1 MDHVATARVGRFLSR
16 AEAEI
21 ARGVLETNGVPAVVI
36 GDDAGGVHPDISYGY
51 GGVALGVH
59 PDDVEEAEA
68 LLGDIDPPIARRE
81 LRSGGWRPRAV
92 AVVAIGLVGL
102 LVYLYLEVAVVGLL
116 G

>member
-1 MDHVATARVGRFLSR
+1 VDHVATARVSRFLSR

-36 GDDAGGVHPDISYGY
+36 GDDAGGAHPAGSYGY

-68 LLGDIDPPIARRE
+68 LLGDIDPPIARRD
-81 LRSGGWRPRAV
+81 LRSAGWRPRAV
-92 AVVAIGLVGL
+92 TIVATGLVVL
-102 LVYLYLEVAVVGLL
+102 LVYTYLEVFAISVL

>member
-1 MDHVATARVGRFLSR
+1 MDHVATARVGRYLSR

-36 GDDAGGVHPDISYGY
+36 GDDAGGVHPGY

-59 PDDVEEAEA
+59 PDDVAEAEA
-68 LLGDIDPPIARRE
+68 LLGDIDPPIARRD
-81 LRSGGWRPRAV
+81 LRSAGWRPRAV
-92 AVVAIGLVGL
+92 TIVAAGLVAL
-102 LVYLYLEVAVVGLL
+102 LVYLYLEGFATGVL